1 MRVLR
6 DAKNLKK
13 FADFFLHPEAP
24 VETDPLASARCYFD
38 RASAP
43 AGIEKELQDE
53 SDRVLEEAKAMKKL
67 AVDYM
72 HPERPV
78 VVEDPTLFG
87 RNYFGRASADD
98 QEQHSAE
105 RDLIME
111 DLKQLKKLAV
121 DYMHPE
127 RPVVVEDPTLF
138 GRNYFGRASA
148 DDQEQHSAERDL
160 IMEDLKQLK
169 KLAVDYMHPERP
181 VVVEDPTLFGR
192 NYFNRPSAL
201 VQEDMELVREYKL
214 VLADAK
220 KLKKLAVDYKH
231 PEIPVHTE
239 DATSCGRNYFS
250 RPSAPPQ
257 ESLEYSQERERV
269 LAEAR
274 RLKKLAV
281 DYLHPENSVVTSDG
295 AACGRNYFNRGSA
308 YIHNQ
313 MVHTFPAHEDDHHE
327 DHHHMDHFGMD
338 EDVDHMFDDM
348 RDQFV
353 APAVPQATA
362 VKPSSDEE
370 EGNLSRSPSSVMLF
384 TGESVY
390 D

>member
-53 SDRVLEEAKAMKKL
+53 SDRVLEEAKAM
-67 AVDYM
+67 
-72 HPERPV
+72 
-78 VVEDPTLFG
+78 
-87 RNYFGRASADD
+87 
-98 QEQHSAE
+98 
-105 RDLIME
+105 
-111 DLKQLKKLAV
+111 KKLAV